1 MIMKQLKKQTR
12 GKDKTTSNPQQDL
25 LAFNGFK
32 RIKKFFQKVIILIA
46 LFYISIVIGSFAES
60 PLVAMDNEEET
71 EHVVYVNS
79 IKERV
84 NTKLIE
90 EVKNYLQ
97 IAAPGTKIDPEML
110 VNLCDKYKMDVSF
123 VIAQGLLESHMGT
136 KGLAA
141 QTNSVWNVGTYDD
154 GQIKH
159 RYSDPNE
166 SIEPYLKLVTE
177 KYLIKI
183 TSSGDTIKKDII
195 QLTRDRGFV
204 NYRGYRYATS
214 PTYESSLRK
223 YILEINMKT
232 EIATYQGIM
241 ELDDQQ
247 ILDFFSPYKIQ
258 TDSVLLASNL

>member
-1 MIMKQLKKQTR
+1 MKQLKKQTR

-46 LFYISIVIGSFAES
+46 LFYISIVIGSFTES
-60 PLVAMDNEEET
+60 PLVAMDNERET
-71 EHVVYVNS
+71 ENVVYITS

-97 IAAPGTKIDPEML
+97 IAAPGTKIDPKML
-110 VNLCDKYKMDVSF
+110 VDLCDKYQMDVSF

-159 RYSDPNE
+159 KYSNPNE

-183 TSSGDTIKKDII
+183 TPAGDTIRKDII

-204 NYRGYRYATS
+204 NYKGLRYATS

-223 YILEINMKT
+223 YILEINMNT
-232 EIATYQGIM
+232 EIATYQGIK
-241 ELDDQQ
+241 ELEDQQ
-247 ILDFFSPYKIQ
+247 IIDFFSPYKIQ
-258 TDSVLLASNL
+258 ADSVLLASNL